1 MAEMTTLAVLID
13 QFIQDHGYKYTFIA
27 DKIGMSK
34 GTLYNFLRKKNFTI
48 DDANRI
54 LSAIGYKVD
63 YDIKPI
69 VPS

>member
-1 MAEMTTLAVLID
+1 MSEMTTLALLVD
-13 QFIQDHGYKYTFIA
+13 KFIQDHGYKYTFIA
-27 DKIGMSK
+27 EKIGLSRSAMYY
-34 GTLYNFLRKKNFTI
+34 LIRKKNFTI